1 MEDKTLAMELLT
13 DLKATN
19 KRQFIVIIT
28 ILVLWFSTVCLFVWY
43 INQFDYY
50 TEKTTLGGNG
60 INNYIG
66 KDGDINNGDKSSE
79 NSQDTLQEKQEENQ
93 KSSQKKEKIMCKF
106 DFTRQ
111 EAETIKSKL
120 YLTEDEEKV
129 FEMKLLNYSIT
140 KIALEL
146 NVSERTASRII
157 KRLKNKI
164 MKVLQWQKCGKNQ
177 TISSSFFMG

>member
-1 MEDKTLAMELLT
+1 
-13 DLKATN
+13 
-19 KRQFIVIIT
+19 
-28 ILVLWFSTVCLFVWY
+28 
-43 INQFDYY
+43 
-50 TEKTTLGGNG
+50 
-60 INNYIG
+60 
-66 KDGDINNGDKSSE
+66 
-79 NSQDTLQEKQEENQ
+79 
-93 KSSQKKEKIMCKF
+93 MCKF

-146 NVSERTASRII
+146 NVSERTVSRII

-164 MKVLQWQKCGKNQ
+164 MKVL
-177 TISSSFFMG
+177 

>member
-1 MEDKTLAMELLT
+1 
-13 DLKATN
+13 
-19 KRQFIVIIT
+19 
-28 ILVLWFSTVCLFVWY
+28 
-43 INQFDYY
+43 
-50 TEKTTLGGNG
+50 
-60 INNYIG
+60 
-66 KDGDINNGDKSSE
+66 
-79 NSQDTLQEKQEENQ
+79 
-93 KSSQKKEKIMCKF
+93 MCKC

-164 MKVLQWQKCGKNQ
+164 MKVL
-177 TISSSFFMG
+177 

>member
-1 MEDKTLAMELLT
+1 
-13 DLKATN
+13 
-19 KRQFIVIIT
+19 
-28 ILVLWFSTVCLFVWY
+28 
-43 INQFDYY
+43 
-50 TEKTTLGGNG
+50 
-60 INNYIG
+60 
-66 KDGDINNGDKSSE
+66 
-79 NSQDTLQEKQEENQ
+79 
-93 KSSQKKEKIMCKF
+93 MCKF

-146 NVSERTASRII
+146 NVSERTVSRII

-164 MKVLQWQKCGKNQ
+164 MKIL
-177 TISSSFFMG
+177 

>member
-1 MEDKTLAMELLT
+1 
-13 DLKATN
+13 
-19 KRQFIVIIT
+19 
-28 ILVLWFSTVCLFVWY
+28 
-43 INQFDYY
+43 
-50 TEKTTLGGNG
+50 
-60 INNYIG
+60 
-66 KDGDINNGDKSSE
+66 
-79 NSQDTLQEKQEENQ
+79 
-93 KSSQKKEKIMCKF
+93 MCKF

-120 YLTEDEEKV
+120 YVTEDEEKV

-164 MKVLQWQKCGKNQ
+164 MKVL
-177 TISSSFFMG
+177 

>member
-1 MEDKTLAMELLT
+1 
-13 DLKATN
+13 
-19 KRQFIVIIT
+19 
-28 ILVLWFSTVCLFVWY
+28 
-43 INQFDYY
+43 
-50 TEKTTLGGNG
+50 
-60 INNYIG
+60 
-66 KDGDINNGDKSSE
+66 
-79 NSQDTLQEKQEENQ
+79 
-93 KSSQKKEKIMCKF
+93 MCKF

-164 MKVLQWQKCGKNQ
+164 MKIL
-177 TISSSFFMG
+177 

>member
-1 MEDKTLAMELLT
+1 
-13 DLKATN
+13 
-19 KRQFIVIIT
+19 
-28 ILVLWFSTVCLFVWY
+28 
-43 INQFDYY
+43 
-50 TEKTTLGGNG
+50 
-60 INNYIG
+60 
-66 KDGDINNGDKSSE
+66 
-79 NSQDTLQEKQEENQ
+79 
-93 KSSQKKEKIMCKF
+93 MCKF

-164 MKVLQWQKCGKNQ
+164 IKVL
-177 TISSSFFMG
+177 

>member
-1 MEDKTLAMELLT
+1 
-13 DLKATN
+13 
-19 KRQFIVIIT
+19 
-28 ILVLWFSTVCLFVWY
+28 
-43 INQFDYY
+43 
-50 TEKTTLGGNG
+50 
-60 INNYIG
+60 
-66 KDGDINNGDKSSE
+66 
-79 NSQDTLQEKQEENQ
+79 
-93 KSSQKKEKIMCKF
+93 MCKF

-140 KIALEL
+140 KMALEL

-164 MKVLQWQKCGKNQ
+164 MKVL
-177 TISSSFFMG
+177 

>member
-1 MEDKTLAMELLT
+1 
-13 DLKATN
+13 
-19 KRQFIVIIT
+19 
-28 ILVLWFSTVCLFVWY
+28 
-43 INQFDYY
+43 
-50 TEKTTLGGNG
+50 
-60 INNYIG
+60 
-66 KDGDINNGDKSSE
+66 
-79 NSQDTLQEKQEENQ
+79 
-93 KSSQKKEKIMCKF
+93 MCKF

-120 YLTEDEEKV
+120 YLTEDEAKV

-164 MKVLQWQKCGKNQ
+164 MKVL
-177 TISSSFFMG
+177 

>member
-1 MEDKTLAMELLT
+1 MNFL
-13 DLKATN
+13 
-19 KRQFIVIIT
+19 
-28 ILVLWFSTVCLFVWY
+28 
-43 INQFDYY
+43 
-50 TEKTTLGGNG
+50 
-60 INNYIG
+60 
-66 KDGDINNGDKSSE
+66 
-79 NSQDTLQEKQEENQ
+79 
-93 KSSQKKEKIMCKF
+93 KIMCKF

-164 MKVLQWQKCGKNQ
+164 MKVL
-177 TISSSFFMG
+177 

>member
-1 MEDKTLAMELLT
+1 
-13 DLKATN
+13 
-19 KRQFIVIIT
+19 
-28 ILVLWFSTVCLFVWY
+28 
-43 INQFDYY
+43 
-50 TEKTTLGGNG
+50 
-60 INNYIG
+60 
-66 KDGDINNGDKSSE
+66 
-79 NSQDTLQEKQEENQ
+79 
-93 KSSQKKEKIMCKF
+93 MCKF

-120 YLTEDEEKV
+120 YLTEDEDKV

-164 MKVLQWQKCGKNQ
+164 MKVL
-177 TISSSFFMG
+177 

>member
-1 MEDKTLAMELLT
+1 
-13 DLKATN
+13 
-19 KRQFIVIIT
+19 
-28 ILVLWFSTVCLFVWY
+28 
-43 INQFDYY
+43 
-50 TEKTTLGGNG
+50 
-60 INNYIG
+60 
-66 KDGDINNGDKSSE
+66 
-79 NSQDTLQEKQEENQ
+79 
-93 KSSQKKEKIMCKF
+93 MCKF

-111 EAETIKSKL
+111 EAETIRSKL

-164 MKVLQWQKCGKNQ
+164 IKVL
-177 TISSSFFMG
+177 

>member
-1 MEDKTLAMELLT
+1 
-13 DLKATN
+13 
-19 KRQFIVIIT
+19 
-28 ILVLWFSTVCLFVWY
+28 
-43 INQFDYY
+43 
-50 TEKTTLGGNG
+50 
-60 INNYIG
+60 
-66 KDGDINNGDKSSE
+66 
-79 NSQDTLQEKQEENQ
+79 
-93 KSSQKKEKIMCKF
+93 MCKF

-164 MKVLQWQKCGKNQ
+164 MKAL
-177 TISSSFFMG
+177 

>member
-1 MEDKTLAMELLT
+1 
-13 DLKATN
+13 
-19 KRQFIVIIT
+19 
-28 ILVLWFSTVCLFVWY
+28 
-43 INQFDYY
+43 
-50 TEKTTLGGNG
+50 
-60 INNYIG
+60 
-66 KDGDINNGDKSSE
+66 
-79 NSQDTLQEKQEENQ
+79 
-93 KSSQKKEKIMCKF
+93 MCKF

-164 MKVLQWQKCGKNQ
+164 MKVL
-177 TISSSFFMG
+177 